1 MTQRRLEQ
9 CNEPGQV
16 KDLNLDLPEK
26 YCGDD
31 GTPNLNNP
39 GDKMPDLDWLKKA
52 TEIQPDGSKA
62 NCDPMQT
69 GQIINSTDN
78 PDRSTIYRYTR
89 ALRGTDEAMRD
100 LFRDIVVIDVNS
112 KAWPVP
118 CEWATQERAVAM
130 VMQDNV
136 RKDNSLVVDRLKL
149 PLLAIHSNSYEFD
162 SSRYI
167 YHKALNYMRDPVTRK
182 PGFTV
187 RERWEKDTIFG
198 VAAGIPINVSYTL
211 YGWTMFEEDF
221 NHILEQIALK
231 FSQLAYIRVR
241 GVPWEIGVKLESMA
255 NNVDTSPGDQTQRIF
270 KFQFNLLAETYIPQ
284 PIVRKKAVL
293 KTKID
298 IVEGLLEEDIVSI
311 IDKIETAVEE
321 LKS

>member
-9 CNEPGQV
+9 CNEPGLV
-16 KDLNLDLPEK
+16 KDLNLDPPVE

-31 GTPNLNNP
+31 GSPNLNDP
-39 GDKMPDLDWLKKA
+39 DDKQPDLGWLKQA
-52 TEIQPDGSKA
+52 TEIQPDGSQA

-69 GQIINSTDN
+69 GQIINSTDR
-78 PDRSTIYRYTR
+78 PDRNTIYRYSR
-89 ALRGTDEAMRD
+89 ALRGTDEAMVD
-100 LFRDIVVIDVNS
+100 LFKNVVVIDVNS

-118 CEWATQERAVAM
+118 IKWATQERAVAY

-149 PLLAIHSNSYEFD
+149 PLLAIHSTNYEFD

-167 YHKALNYMRDPVTRK
+167 YHKALNYMRDPATGK

-198 VAAGIPINVSYTL
+198 VAAGIPVNVSYTL
-211 YGWTMFEEDF
+211 YGWTWFEEDF
-221 NHILEQIALK
+221 NHIFEQIILK

-241 GVPWEIGVKLESMA
+241 GVPWEVGVKLESVA
-255 NNVDTSPGDQTQRIF
+255 NNVDTNPGDQAQRIF

-284 PIVRKKAVL
+284 PLVRKKAVL

-298 IVEGLLEEDIVSI
+298 IVEGLEEEDIVSV
-311 IDKIETAVEE
+311 IDKIENAVEE